1 MAPSFRRASKDRH
14 PPGQARGKVE
24 LYLSQEDFL
33 MRLASPL
40 VGLSLLAALCGSAH
54 AQTPSPPAPA
64 SAYDEQAVGVRNLG
78 SANRE
83 TPPSGERPG
92 WMYAEGKWDAFRG
105 PDHHPISQEAFYRI
119 VGRED
124 LLFRYQHKSA
134 IKTAVTVSSGAL
146 TLGGL
151 IFAGVADLYKQ
162 RAVYPAA
169 SACPSPGCS
178 PSAQS
183 GVSPGWGLAIA
194 GAGLVGLIVG
204 HYIDPTPVNAGEAD
218 ALARD
223 YDRLLKSRLGISET
237 AARE

>member
-1 MAPSFRRASKDRH
+1 MH
-14 PPGQARGKVE
+14 
-24 LYLSQEDFL
+24 
-33 MRLASPL
+33 LASSL
-40 VGLSLLAALCGSAH
+40 VGLSFSAALCASAH
-54 AQTPSPPAPA
+54 AQMAPPAAPA
-64 SAYDEQAVGVRNLG
+64 SAYDEQAVGVRSLG
-78 SANRE
+78 GTRGE
-83 TPPSGERPG
+83 VPPSGERPS

-105 PDHHPISQEAFYRI
+105 PDHHPINQETFYRI

-124 LLFRYQHKSA
+124 LLFRYQNKAA

-151 IFAGVADLYKQ
+151 IFAAVAALP
-162 RAVYPAA
+162 RGNAVYAAA
-169 SACPSPGCS
+169 SACPSSSACS
-178 PSAQS
+178 PSGQS

-223 YDRLLKSRLGISET
+223 YDQSLKSRLGISET
-237 AARE
+237 AARD